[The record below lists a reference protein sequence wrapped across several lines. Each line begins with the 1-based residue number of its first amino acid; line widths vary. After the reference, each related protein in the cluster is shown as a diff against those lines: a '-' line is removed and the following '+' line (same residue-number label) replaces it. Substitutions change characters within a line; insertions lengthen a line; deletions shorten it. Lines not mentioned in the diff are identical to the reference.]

1 MSSGVSSLLS
11 GPGAVNVHAHCCA
24 TTRTV
29 RSAGGSVCLMV
40 THTRIAA
47 MMMTTSQTSTSACG
61 MLIHCLR
68 CFSLPVMYC
77 ARTPSFARNRKSS
90 QKNIASAAM
99 NHTPTST
106 VTRTNSWSTS
116 PE

>member
-1 MSSGVSSLLS
+1 MSSLPS
-11 GPGAVNVHAHCCA
+11 GPGSANVHAHCWA
-24 TTRTV
+24 MTRTV
-29 RSAGGSVCLMV
+29 RSAGGIVCLIS
-40 THTRIAA
+40 TQTRIAA
-47 MMMTTSQTSTSACG
+47 MMMTMSHTSTSACG

-68 CFSLPVMYC
+68 CFSLPVMYW
-77 ARTPSFARNRKSS
+77 AFTPSFARKRKSS

-106 VTRTNSWSTS
+106 VTRTKSLSTS